1 MPLEVR
7 WGYRGC
13 WELNAGPFRKPARLL
28 TPELS
33 PQPCCFSYK
42 MSEHVPAGLWGVL
55 IVAVP
60 QWGTVSYC
68 PRVWQ
73 SSVNAVGA
81 WTVWKSKLQPNPGTI
96 RDLQINFISFG
107 SKVSKTERENSV
119 SHSCACGCVSV
130 CVCKCV
136 PECVSSLHVW
146 IHAGNIWDLP
156 SLVGSVWGWGRPLK
170 YKRSLTAVF
179 SGLKASL
186 ATLYQFSFYEIKI
199 WLRCV
204 FCRFS
209 GLGRWTGQTGNKES
223 QES

>member
-7 WGYRGC
+7 RGYRGC

-28 TPELS
+28 TPEPS

-42 MSEHVPAGLWGVL
+42 MSERVPAGLWGVL

-73 SSVNAVGA
+73 SSVNAIGA

-107 SKVSKTERENSV
+107 SKVSKTERENSCL
-119 SHSCACGCVSV
+119 SLMCVWV
-130 CVCKCV
+130 CVGVRAQVRAWVCIQFTCMNTCRKHLR
-136 PECVSSLHVW
+136 SALT
-146 IHAGNIWDLP
+146 GRKRLG
-156 SLVGSVWGWGRPLK
+156 VGE
-170 YKRSLTAVF
+170 
-179 SGLKASL
+179 AS
-186 ATLYQFSFYEIKI
+186 QI
-199 WLRCV
+199 
-204 FCRFS
+204 
-209 GLGRWTGQTGNKES
+209 
-223 QES
+223 